1 MYRRLLWLS
10 ALAAALFAATA
21 FAAPRDNAAT
31 KKIDEAI
38 NQHYLATEFD
48 KAEAILTGTIKAC
61 GDKCSAPVIAKAWMY
76 VGIVRGSG
84 KNDIAGAT
92 EAFQQA
98 LSIDPKVALDNALA
112 TDDTKKAFADAATA
126 VGANP
131 SAGGSGGGGGTDTP
145 PPKPPTP
152 AAGGMDCQPRVTEVE
167 TRRPIPISCTTE
179 EDATAAELKYK
190 EFGSDKWATL
200 KMQKKGDAFV
210 AEIPCT
216 ATQVVGALKFYVRA
230 RDAAGD
236 TIDNY
241 GTKREPVSINAVNAT
256 DQEPPSF
263 PDQDPPNRCA
273 EEVECPP
280 GMPGCG
286 AQKRGDKGWGA
297 TCEETRECQSGL
309 VCMNGTCETGGQCS
323 SDSDCSEGA
332 SCIDGE
338 CAGGGGSGSGKA
350 RKFWLG
356 AEVGFD
362 LAFLSGDD
370 VCSQQ
375 SQADEGFACFDPG
388 TSDQYGFDPQPG
400 QGNKISGGF
409 ALGTVRFMLHPEYFV
424 TKNISLGARIGYAIN
439 GGPTPEGGNAFLPFH
454 AEARGTYWLGDP
466 TALGFRPFLHLG
478 GGMAQVDASL
488 KVTISDCSSVGA
500 TTSAEYQACADGV
513 PSDAKA
519 RQLDAYKK
527 LGQGF
532 GALGGGAMYAMTDSL
547 GLVLDVNI
555 MFMLPSSGQVI
566 EPSLGI
572 MKGF

>member
-1 MYRRLLWLS
+1 MYRRLLWLI
-10 ALAAALFAATA
+10 ALAAALFAASA
-21 FAAPRDNAAT
+21 FAAPRDNAAL

-38 NQHYLATEFD
+38 NQHYLATSFD

-61 GDKCSAPVIAKAWMY
+61 GAKCSGPVIAKAWMY

-84 KNDIAGAT
+84 KADIAGAT

-98 LSIDPKVALDNALA
+98 LSIDPKVSLDNALA
-112 TDDTKKAFADAATA
+112 TDDTKKAFADAAAA

-131 SAGGSGGGGGTDTP
+131 SEGGSGGTGGGTEP
-145 PPKPPTP
+145 PPDKPARP
-152 AAGGMDCQPRVTEVE
+152 AAGAMDCQPRITEVD
-167 TRRPIPISCTTE
+167 TRRPIPISCTSE

-190 EFGSDKWATL
+190 EFGGEKWVTL

-241 GTKREPVSINAVNAT
+241 GTKREPVEISVVNAT
-256 DQEPPSF
+256 DQEAPSF

-286 AQKRGDKGWGA
+286 ASKRGDKGWGA

-309 VCMNGTCETGGQCS
+309 VCMNGTCETGGQCTA
-323 SDSDCSEGA
+323 DSDCSGGA
-332 SCIDGE
+332 TCVDGE
-338 CAGGGGSGSGKA
+338 CSGGGGGGSGKA
-350 RKFWLG
+350 HKFWLG

-362 LAFLSGDD
+362 LAFLTGDD

-375 SQADEGFACFDPG
+375 SQADEGFACFLPG
-388 TSDQYGFDPQPG
+388 TEDQYTGDPQPA

-409 ALGTVRFMLHPEYFV
+409 ALGTVRFMLHPEYFL
-424 TKNISLGARIGYAIN
+424 TKNISLGARVGYAIN

-454 AEARGTYWLGDP
+454 AEARATYWLGDSS
-466 TALGFRPFLHLG
+466 ALGLRPFLHLG
-478 GGMAQVDASL
+478 GGVAQVDASL
-488 KVTISDCSSVGA
+488 TVTISDCSQLSGTA
-500 TTSAEYQACADGV
+500 QQACKDGK
-513 PSDAKA
+513 PTETAPPA
-519 RQLDAYKK
+519 QLDAYKK

-532 GALGGGAMYAMTDSL
+532 GGLGGGAMYAMTDSL

>member
-10 ALAAALFAATA
+10 ALAVALFAATA
-21 FAAPRDNAAT
+21 FAAPRDNAAN

-61 GDKCSAPVIAKAWMY
+61 GDKCSGPVIAKAWMY

-84 KNDIAGAT
+84 KNDLAGAT

-112 TDDTKKAFADAATA
+112 TDETKKAFADAAAA

-131 SAGGSGGGGGTDTP
+131 STGGSGGGGGTDTP
-145 PPKPPTP
+145 PPKPPKP
-152 AAGGMDCQPRVTEVE
+152 AAGAMDCQPRITEVE

-190 EFGSDKWATL
+190 EFGGDKWATL

-216 ATQVVGALKFYVRA
+216 ATKLVGALKFYVRA
-230 RDAAGD
+230 KDAAGD

-286 AQKRGDKGWGA
+286 AGKRGDKGWGA

-309 VCMNGTCETGGQCS
+309 VCANGTCETGGQCS
-323 SDSDCSEGA
+323 SDSDCSDGA

-338 CAGGGGSGSGKA
+338 CAGGGGGGSGK
-350 RKFWLG
+350 KHKLWVG

-370 VCSQQ
+370 VCSRD
-375 SQADEGFACFDPG
+375 SQANEGFACFDPG
-388 TSDQYGFDPQPG
+388 TENQYSENPQPG

-409 ALGTVRFMLHPEYFV
+409 ALGTIRVMIHPEYFV
-424 TKNISLGARIGYAIN
+424 TPNISLGGRLGYAFN

-454 AEARGTYWLGDP
+454 AEVRGSYWLGDSS
-466 TALGFRPFLHLG
+466 ALGLRPFLHLG

-488 KVTISDCSSVGA
+488 KVTISDCGDLQG
-500 TTSAEYQACADGV
+500 TSEYQPCIDGRGANA
-513 PSDAKA
+513 PA

-532 GALGGGAMYAMTDSL
+532 GAIGGGAMYAMTDSM

-555 MFMLPSSGQVI
+555 MFMLPSSGQVL
-566 EPSLGI
+566 EPSLGV
-572 MKGF
+572 MMGF